1 MAKKELQVSAIENG
15 TVIDHIPADKLFD
28 VINVLGITGMD
39 NAMTFGAN
47 LKSSKLGKKAIIK
60 IWDKFLED
68 DEVNKL
74 ALVAPSA
81 KINIIRDYDVVEKK
95 TVNVPEKVEGIVTRP
110 RGKSEEEDE
119 ALRRELLADEK
130 ERAEHV
136 MLVDLARN
144 DMGRISEFGTVK
156 VTDFMSVRN
165 YSHVMHIVS
174 MVEGRKKGSYH
185 PFDLLASFLPAGTL
199 SGAPKIRAM
208 EIIEELEEVRRGLY
222 GGATGYVDFSGDMDF
237 CITIRTMIKKGR
249 EVYLQAGAGIVAD
262 SVPEKEYQEC
272 CNKVMALARTLLE
285 EENL

>member
-95 TVNVPEKVEGIVTRP
+95 TVNVPEKVEGIV
-110 RGKSEEEDE
+110 K
-119 ALRRELLADEK
+119 
-130 ERAEHV
+130 
-136 MLVDLARN
+136 
-144 DMGRISEFGTVK
+144 
-156 VTDFMSVRN
+156 
-165 YSHVMHIVS
+165 
-174 MVEGRKKGSYH
+174 
-185 PFDLLASFLPAGTL
+185 
-199 SGAPKIRAM
+199 
-208 EIIEELEEVRRGLY
+208 
-222 GGATGYVDFSGDMDF
+222 
-237 CITIRTMIKKGR
+237 CITNHEKVRTKFTVVKDSP
-249 EVYLQAGAGIVAD
+249 IVLKCHYC
-262 SVPEKEYQEC
+262 EKLTDQEHMEM
-272 CNKVMALARTLLE
+272 N
-285 EENL
+285 

>member
-95 TVNVPEKVEGIVTRP
+95 TVNVPEKVEGIF
-110 RGKSEEEDE
+110 S
-119 ALRRELLADEK
+119 
-130 ERAEHV
+130 
-136 MLVDLARN
+136 
-144 DMGRISEFGTVK
+144 MGRIK
-156 VTDFMSVRN
+156 I
-165 YSHVMHIVS
+165 IVCN
-174 MVEGRKKGSYH
+174 
-185 PFDLLASFLPAGTL
+185 
-199 SGAPKIRAM
+199 
-208 EIIEELEEVRRGLY
+208 IIVILR
-222 GGATGYVDFSGDMDF
+222 M
-237 CITIRTMIKKGR
+237 
-249 EVYLQAGAGIVAD
+249 
-262 SVPEKEYQEC
+262 
-272 CNKVMALARTLLE
+272 
-285 EENL
+285 

>member
-95 TVNVPEKVEGIVTRP
+95 TVNVPEKVEVYRSQGFTDRP
-110 RGKSEEEDE
+110 EMSLLRKIDRSGTYGNELKS
-119 ALRRELLADEK
+119 
-130 ERAEHV
+130 
-136 MLVDLARN
+136 
-144 DMGRISEFGTVK
+144 
-156 VTDFMSVRN
+156 
-165 YSHVMHIVS
+165 
-174 MVEGRKKGSYH
+174 
-185 PFDLLASFLPAGTL
+185 
-199 SGAPKIRAM
+199 
-208 EIIEELEEVRRGLY
+208 
-222 GGATGYVDFSGDMDF
+222 
-237 CITIRTMIKKGR
+237 
-249 EVYLQAGAGIVAD
+249 
-262 SVPEKEYQEC
+262 
-272 CNKVMALARTLLE
+272 
-285 EENL
+285 

>member
-95 TVNVPEKVEGIVTRP
+95 TVNVPEKVEGIV
-110 RGKSEEEDE
+110 KC
-119 ALRRELLADEK
+119 
-130 ERAEHV
+130 
-136 MLVDLARN
+136 MN
-144 DMGRISEFGTVK
+144 
-156 VTDFMSVRN
+156 
-165 YSHVMHIVS
+165 
-174 MVEGRKKGSYH
+174 
-185 PFDLLASFLPAGTL
+185 
-199 SGAPKIRAM
+199 PK
-208 EIIEELEEVRRGLY
+208 
-222 GGATGYVDFSGDMDF
+222 
-237 CITIRTMIKKGR
+237 CITTHEKVRTKFTVVKDSP
-249 EVYLQAGAGIVAD
+249 IVLKCHYC
-262 SVPEKEYQEC
+262 EKLTDQEHMEM
-272 CNKVMALARTLLE
+272 N
-285 EENL
+285 

>member
-95 TVNVPEKVEGIVTRP
+95 TVNVPEKVEGIV
-110 RGKSEEEDE
+110 KC
-119 ALRRELLADEK
+119 
-130 ERAEHV
+130 
-136 MLVDLARN
+136 MN
-144 DMGRISEFGTVK
+144 
-156 VTDFMSVRN
+156 
-165 YSHVMHIVS
+165 
-174 MVEGRKKGSYH
+174 
-185 PFDLLASFLPAGTL
+185 
-199 SGAPKIRAM
+199 PK
-208 EIIEELEEVRRGLY
+208 
-222 GGATGYVDFSGDMDF
+222 
-237 CITIRTMIKKGR
+237 CITNLEKVRTKFTVVKDSP
-249 EVYLQAGAGIVAD
+249 IVLKCHYC
-262 SVPEKEYQEC
+262 EKLTDQEHMEM
-272 CNKVMALARTLLE
+272 N
-285 EENL
+285 

>member
-95 TVNVPEKVEGIVTRP
+95 TVNVPEKVEGIVKCMIPNVLPIT
-110 RGKSEEEDE
+110 
-119 ALRRELLADEK
+119 EK
-130 ERAEHV
+130 VRTKFTV
-136 MLVDLARN
+136 V
-144 DMGRISEFGTVK
+144 RIHRSILNV
-156 VTDFMSVRN
+156 
-165 YSHVMHIVS
+165 
-174 MVEGRKKGSYH
+174 
-185 PFDLLASFLPAGTL
+185 
-199 SGAPKIRAM
+199 
-208 EIIEELEEVRRGLY
+208 II
-222 GGATGYVDFSGDMDF
+222 A
-237 CITIRTMIKKGR
+237 K
-249 EVYLQAGAGIVAD
+249 
-262 SVPEKEYQEC
+262 
-272 CNKVMALARTLLE
+272 N
-285 EENL
+285 

>member
-95 TVNVPEKVEGIVTRP
+95 TVNVPEKVEGIV
-110 RGKSEEEDE
+110 KC
-119 ALRRELLADEK
+119 K
-130 ERAEHV
+130 
-136 MLVDLARN
+136 N
-144 DMGRISEFGTVK
+144 
-156 VTDFMSVRN
+156 
-165 YSHVMHIVS
+165 
-174 MVEGRKKGSYH
+174 
-185 PFDLLASFLPAGTL
+185 
-199 SGAPKIRAM
+199 PK
-208 EIIEELEEVRRGLY
+208 
-222 GGATGYVDFSGDMDF
+222 
-237 CITIRTMIKKGR
+237 CITNHEKVRTKFTVVKDSP
-249 EVYLQAGAGIVAD
+249 IVLKCHYC
-262 SVPEKEYQEC
+262 EKLTDQEHMEM
-272 CNKVMALARTLLE
+272 N
-285 EENL
+285 

>member
-95 TVNVPEKVEGIVTRP
+95 TVNVPEKVEGIV
-110 RGKSEEEDE
+110 KC
-119 ALRRELLADEK
+119 
-130 ERAEHV
+130 
-136 MLVDLARN
+136 MN
-144 DMGRISEFGTVK
+144 
-156 VTDFMSVRN
+156 
-165 YSHVMHIVS
+165 
-174 MVEGRKKGSYH
+174 
-185 PFDLLASFLPAGTL
+185 
-199 SGAPKIRAM
+199 PK
-208 EIIEELEEVRRGLY
+208 
-222 GGATGYVDFSGDMDF
+222 
-237 CITIRTMIKKGR
+237 CITIHEMVRTKFTVVKDSP
-249 EVYLQAGAGIVAD
+249 IVLKCHYC
-262 SVPEKEYQEC
+262 EKLTDQEHMEM
-272 CNKVMALARTLLE
+272 N
-285 EENL
+285 

>member
-95 TVNVPEKVEGIVTRP
+95 TVNVPEKVEKQLVIDMDKDYNKLEAPVVPHIKATQDRVVLEIQRGCIRGCRFCQAGMVYRP
-110 RGKSEEEDE
+110 VREKNVEHLKELAYKMLKSTGHEE
-119 ALRRELLADEK
+119 
-130 ERAEHV
+130 
-136 MLVDLARN
+136 
-144 DMGRISEFGTVK
+144 ISLSSLSSS
-156 VTDFMSVRN
+156 D
-165 YSHVMHIVS
+165 YS
-174 MVEGRKKGSYH
+174 
-185 PFDLLASFLPAGTL
+185 
-199 SGAPKIRAM
+199 
-208 EIIEELEEVRRGLY
+208 ELE
-222 GGATGYVDFSGDMDF
+222 
-237 CITIRTMIKKGR
+237 
-249 EVYLQAGAGIVAD
+249 
-262 SVPEKEYQEC
+262 
-272 CNKVMALARTLLE
+272 
-285 EENL
+285 

>member
-95 TVNVPEKVEGIVTRP
+95 TVNVPEKVEGIV
-110 RGKSEEEDE
+110 KC
-119 ALRRELLADEK
+119 
-130 ERAEHV
+130 
-136 MLVDLARN
+136 MN
-144 DMGRISEFGTVK
+144 
-156 VTDFMSVRN
+156 
-165 YSHVMHIVS
+165 
-174 MVEGRKKGSYH
+174 
-185 PFDLLASFLPAGTL
+185 
-199 SGAPKIRAM
+199 PK
-208 EIIEELEEVRRGLY
+208 
-222 GGATGYVDFSGDMDF
+222 
-237 CITIRTMIKKGR
+237 CITYHENVRTKFTVVKDSP
-249 EVYLQAGAGIVAD
+249 IVLKCHYC
-262 SVPEKEYQEC
+262 EKLTDQEHMEM
-272 CNKVMALARTLLE
+272 N
-285 EENL
+285 

>member
-95 TVNVPEKVEGIVTRP
+95 TVNVPEKVEGIVKCMNPKCITN
-110 RGKSEEEDE
+110 
-119 ALRRELLADEK
+119 DEK
-130 ERAEHV
+130 VRTKFTVVKDSPIVLKCHYCEKLTDQEH
-136 MLVDLARN
+136 
-144 DMGRISEFGTVK
+144 
-156 VTDFMSVRN
+156 
-165 YSHVMHIVS
+165 
-174 MVEGRKKGSYH
+174 
-185 PFDLLASFLPAGTL
+185 
-199 SGAPKIRAM
+199 M
-208 EIIEELEEVRRGLY
+208 E
-222 GGATGYVDFSGDMDF
+222 M
-237 CITIRTMIKKGR
+237 
-249 EVYLQAGAGIVAD
+249 
-262 SVPEKEYQEC
+262 
-272 CNKVMALARTLLE
+272 N
-285 EENL
+285 